1 MSENVMSI
9 NDMSIS
15 PDIAPPRRAVPCRRA
30 SIGRW
35 ARVALACAALLAS
48 GGIRWWQAGRI
59 GRMLREGRVAPLPPR
74 GAALDAGDLAGRV
87 GGA

>member
-35 ARVALACAALLAS
+35 ARVALASPRCWRRAGS
-48 GGIRWWQAGRI
+48 GGGKPAGSAGCS
-59 GRMLREGRVAPLPPR
+59 GR
-74 GAALDAGDLAGRV
+74 AGSRPSP
-87 GGA
+87 